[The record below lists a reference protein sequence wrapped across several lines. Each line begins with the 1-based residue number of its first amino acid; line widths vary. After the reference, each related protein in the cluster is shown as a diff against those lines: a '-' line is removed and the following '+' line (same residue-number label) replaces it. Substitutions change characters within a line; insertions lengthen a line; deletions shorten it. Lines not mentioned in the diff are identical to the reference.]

1 VKFLQTRLP
10 GAFIIELE
18 PREDERGF
26 FARTFCAQEFSAHDL
41 ETSFV
46 QCNLSLSRKKGT
58 LRGLHFQRA
67 PMGEVK
73 LVRCIRGA
81 IWDIIVDIR
90 PDSPTFG
97 RHEAVELS
105 AENRR
110 SLYVPRD
117 FAHGFQTLTDDCE
130 VFYQM
135 GAPYVAEA
143 AAGIFAEDPALEI
156 KWPMPITEMSEKDR
170 TLPALARIRGRL
182 SREALPPLGDSLG
195 QSGAKA

>member
-1 VKFLQTRLP
+1 MKFLETRLP

-26 FARTFCAQEFSAHDL
+26 FARTFCAWEFSAHQL

-46 QCNLSLSRKKGT
+46 QCNLSLSRRKGT

-67 PMGEVK
+67 PLGEVK
-73 LVRCIRGA
+73 LVRCVRGA
-81 IWDIIVDIR
+81 IWDLIVDLR
-90 PDSPTFG
+90 PDSPAFG

-110 SLYVPRD
+110 ALYVPRA

-135 GAPYVAEA
+135 GARYVAESA
-143 AAGIFAEDPALEI
+143 SGILAEDPALGI
-156 KWPMPITEMSEKDR
+156 KWPMPVTEMSDKDR
-170 TLPALARIRGRL
+170 TLPRFAEVKDQF
-182 SREALPPLGDSLG
+182 SREPAPPVSEPLPGG
-195 QSGAKA
+195 VKT